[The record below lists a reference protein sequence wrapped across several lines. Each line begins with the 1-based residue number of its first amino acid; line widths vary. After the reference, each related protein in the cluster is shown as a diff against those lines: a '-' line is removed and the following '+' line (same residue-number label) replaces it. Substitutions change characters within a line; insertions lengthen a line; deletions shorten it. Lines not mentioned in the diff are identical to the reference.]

1 MIAATT
7 LFLVA
12 ATQTIEAKAQWDV
25 VQTSADNEI
34 LEKSVISMNT
44 NSERAPF
51 EGIQSQPLYA
61 APPGETGDG
70 QKVPVEDVCLLP
82 LLAVGYGIYL
92 RCRKAKE

>member
-12 ATQTIEAKAQWDV
+12 ATQTIEVKAQWDV
-25 VQTSADNEI
+25 VQNTTNNEI
-34 LEKSVISMNT
+34 VEKPAVPMNT

-51 EGIQSQPLYA
+51 AGIQSQPLYA

-70 QKVPVEDVCLLP
+70 QKVPVEDVWLLP
-82 LLAVGYGIYL
+82 LLAVGYGIYR